1 MTDRR
6 HAPED
11 GHRRQAV
18 DRRSEGAR
26 DRRQGI
32 HGERRS
38 GERTDRRTE
47 LPWASTAAAEGWD
60 LFEAHTLERGVRYE
74 IECAVEDGHKSFA
87 SDLAALL
94 HVVGKAARDEEG
106 AHYAA
111 LAYWHR
117 KDPVSY
123 VEDMNVVMEFL
134 PGDLHVMSGE
144 RVSSSFIAGDIRCR
158 IAKFDSDSNLD
169 EYTETSDVW
178 DILHWIYQRLGG
190 DTRDLT

>member
-6 HAPED
+6 HHEDD

-26 DRRQGI
+26 DRRQGLL
-32 HGERRS
+32 GERR
-38 GERTDRRTE
+38 GVKTTHPWTD
-47 LPWASTAAAEGWD
+47 TAAAEGWD
-60 LFEAHTLERGVRYE
+60 LFEAHTLSRGVRYE
-74 IECAVEDGHKSFA
+74 IEVAAEDGHKSFA

-94 HVVGKAARDEEG
+94 HVVSKAARDEEG

-111 LAYWHR
+111 LAYWHQQ
-117 KDPVSY
+117 DPVSY
-123 VEDMNVVMEFL
+123 CEDMSVVMEFL
-134 PGDLHVMSGE
+134 PGDLHVLTGRKISNSY
-144 RVSSSFIAGDIRCR
+144 VAADIRVA
-158 IAKFDSDSNLD
+158 ISKFDATSNLD

-178 DILHWIYQRLGG
+178 DLLHWIYQRLGG